1 MAKRTA
7 PVAAAD
13 DGRIEYRVVD
23 GVTHIN
29 GAKVTGKTVR
39 LTAAEAV
46 YDLSLDRIR
55 PAEVKSRAT
64 GEDA

>member
-1 MAKRTA
+1 MAKRTV
-7 PVAAAD
+7 PIAAAD
-13 DGRIEYRVVD
+13 DGRTEYHVVD

-29 GAKVTGKTVR
+29 GAKVTGKTLR

-55 PAEVKSRAT
+55 RVEVKSGAT
-64 GEDA
+64 GEGA

>member
-13 DGRIEYRVVD
+13 DGRLEYHVVD
-23 GVTHIN
+23 GVTRIN
-29 GAKVTGKTVR
+29 GSKVTGKTVR

-55 PAEVKSRAT
+55 PAEVKGGSPV
-64 GEDA
+64 EDA